1 MSWLRNEKIITQ
13 TVWNDFLKSW
23 KRNRDF
29 DWMLR
34 SIFFVYLQTL
44 IFNSTNICS
53 FQQINALTSLRRLDN
68 LTIQL
73 DGNPVTKFTLWKSYV
88 LFRLSHFALK
98 KINDQEVSWIFRSI
112 PEFRILRLTFHGKS
126 ASKCWIQ
133 QIIIGSLIYIQ
144 SVLR

>member
-1 MSWLRNEKIITQ
+1 MG
-13 TVWNDFLKSW
+13 
-23 KRNRDF
+23 
-29 DWMLR
+29 R
-34 SIFFVYLQTL
+34 SDHYLVYFQTL

-98 KINDQEVSWIFRSI
+98 KINDQEVS
-112 PEFRILRLTFHGKS
+112 
-126 ASKCWIQ
+126 
-133 QIIIGSLIYIQ
+133 
-144 SVLR
+144 

>member
-1 MSWLRNEKIITQ
+1 
-13 TVWNDFLKSW
+13 
-23 KRNRDF
+23 
-29 DWMLR
+29 MLLMG
-34 SIFFVYLQTL
+34 SSDQYPIYFQTL

-98 KINDQEVSWIFRSI
+98 KINDQEVSWF
-112 PEFRILRLTFHGKS
+112 
-126 ASKCWIQ
+126 
-133 QIIIGSLIYIQ
+133 YIDFFDCTHKFTTTRQ
-144 SVLR
+144 PDHTAGW